1 MRVGLNVWNMLNTR
15 QACRFLFIK
24 TARICSNLL
33 RANGQYVRY
42 PSKENRKS
50 SIVLWEMGRIV
61 GNHMQQV
68 NLLIPHKDIFESSV
82 LFFYTGPTGLNVST
96 LSIVENKNSTQTSG
110 LQWLWSSYAHVTLL
124 FLIQLMRNWNVRNF
138 KWPLEGWLK
147 LIWSYMALISDNS
160 LETLIMI
167 LCRTLFLRY

>member
-1 MRVGLNVWNMLNTR
+1 MFWRCGVVEMRVGLNVWNMLNTR

-82 LFFYTGPTGLNVST
+82 LFFTQALLDWMFPLSRLLKTKIAPKQVVYSGCGAVMHMWLFYFSFNSWGIEMLEILNGHLKADS
-96 LSIVENKNSTQTSG
+96 NSFDHT
-110 LQWLWSSYAHVTLL
+110 WLWYQIIV
-124 FLIQLMRNWNVRNF
+124 
-138 KWPLEGWLK
+138 
-147 LIWSYMALISDNS
+147 
-160 LETLIMI
+160 
-167 LCRTLFLRY
+167 